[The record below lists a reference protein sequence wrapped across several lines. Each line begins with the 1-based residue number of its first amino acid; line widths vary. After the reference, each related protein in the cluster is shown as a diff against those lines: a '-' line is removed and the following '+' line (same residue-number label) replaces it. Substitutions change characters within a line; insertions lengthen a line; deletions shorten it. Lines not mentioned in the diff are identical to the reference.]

1 MGLSGWLLIFGWDIM
16 AATRFPK
23 FTYRWA
29 HSSVLMNT
37 VAADLGFS
45 LPTLKPTR
53 RSQHK
58 GVSLLQACSVVFL
71 WSRGTEGH
79 MNSQQVL

>member
-29 HSSVLMNT
+29 HSSVL
-37 VAADLGFS
+37 
-45 LPTLKPTR
+45 
-53 RSQHK
+53 
-58 GVSLLQACSVVFL
+58 
-71 WSRGTEGH
+71 
-79 MNSQQVL
+79 